1 MKIIIHKGAE
11 EIGGNCIEISEGSTK
26 ILIDFGSPLSSNSK
40 NISIDPSDYD
50 AVIISHPHLDHYG
63 MLSKSLAECR
73 LFCSELTHLLIN
85 TTNLFS
91 NKDILNDEVEF
102 FRPNHSFQVNNLK
115 ITPFLVDHS
124 SADSFAFLVESTHC
138 RVFYTGDFRATGRKK
153 ILFNKMLNDPRLKNI
168 DIMLIEGTAMN
179 RRPSDFLSES
189 NIESFLYKLFSK
201 QTSSSFLIASS
212 QNIDRIVTLYRAC
225 LKADKVLLIDFYT
238 AWILKLMQKVSIS
251 VPYINWKNIAVIHN
265 FGGRYYNIIKEH
277 EDFFDGF
284 LSEVF
289 SNNHLRIEELR
300 DQPSKYVFKVSS
312 NHIAK
317 VADLM
322 NITDPILVYSQWE
335 GYIKDDVTLKSL
347 KNKYDMKY
355 CHTSGHALIEDIE
368 LFLNILQP
376 AKAIP
381 IHTETPHLFK
391 KIYDKTV
398 IYRDNE
404 EILHEPNI

>member
-40 NISIDPSDYD
+40 NISIDTSDYD

-63 MLSKSLAECR
+63 MLSESFGECR

-91 NKDILNDEVEF
+91 NKDILNAEVKF

-124 SADSFAFLVESTHC
+124 SADSFAFLIESNHC

-153 ILFNKMLNDPRLKNI
+153 TLFSNMLNDPRLKNI

-179 RRPSDFLSES
+179 RSSSDFLSES
-189 NIESFLYKLFSK
+189 DIESFFYKLFSK

-238 AWILKLMQKVSIS
+238 AWILKLMQKVSKS
-251 VPYINWKNIAVIHN
+251 VPYINWKNIAVVHN

-277 EDFFDGF
+277 EYFFEGF

-312 NHIAK
+312 SHIAK
-317 VADLM
+317 IADLM
-322 NITDPILVYSQWE
+322 NIADPMLVYSQWE

-347 KNKYDMKY
+347 KNKYDMEY
-355 CHTSGHALIEDIE
+355 CHTSGHASVDDIE
-368 LFLNILQP
+368 LFLNTLQP
-376 AKAIP
+376 VKAIP
-381 IHTETPHLFK
+381 IHTETPYLFK

-398 IYRDNE
+398 IYKDNE